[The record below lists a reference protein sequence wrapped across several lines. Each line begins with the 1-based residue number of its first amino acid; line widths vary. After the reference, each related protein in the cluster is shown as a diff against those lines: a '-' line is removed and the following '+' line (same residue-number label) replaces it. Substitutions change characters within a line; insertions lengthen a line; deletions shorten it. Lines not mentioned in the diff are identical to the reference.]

1 MGVGG
6 SPDWSRFQLHPAGE
20 RRSENMTTKQFIVM
34 IVDDDESIRRAGRRL
49 IKSYGFAV
57 ETFASAEDFLGS
69 GRLHETACLVL
80 DVQMPG
86 LNGLE
91 LQSRLVAEGHQVP
104 IIFITAFN
112 DENARAQALQAGALG
127 YLVKP
132 FEEADLLNGI
142 NLALQRQEEAPHSP
156 GALH

>member
-1 MGVGG
+1 
-6 SPDWSRFQLHPAGE
+6 
-20 RRSENMTTKQFIVM
+20 MTNDQFIVM
-34 IVDDDESIRRAGRRL
+34 IVDDDESVRRAARRL

-57 ETFASAEDFLGS
+57 EAFASADDFLAS
-69 GRLHETACLVL
+69 GRLSETACLVL

-91 LQSRLVAEGHQVP
+91 LQSRLIAGGHQVP

-112 DENARAQALQAGALG
+112 DENARAQALKAGALG

-132 FEEADLLNGI
+132 IEEADLLNAI
-142 NLALQRQEEAPHSP
+142 NLALQRQGIAP
-156 GALH
+156 ALGSGP

>member
-1 MGVGG
+1 
-6 SPDWSRFQLHPAGE
+6 
-20 RRSENMTTKQFIVM
+20 MTNNQFIVM
-34 IVDDDESIRRAGRRL
+34 IVDDDESIRRAARRL
-49 IKSYGFAV
+49 IKSYGFPV
-57 ETFASAEDFLGS
+57 ETFASAEDFLSS

-91 LQSRLVAEGHQVP
+91 LQSRLITDGHQVP

-112 DENARAQALQAGALG
+112 DENARAQALKAGARG

-132 FEEADLLNGI
+132 FQEADLLTAI
-142 NLALQRQEEAPHSP
+142 NVALRRQEIGRQSP
-156 GALH
+156 GTLH

>member
-1 MGVGG
+1 
-6 SPDWSRFQLHPAGE
+6 
-20 RRSENMTTKQFIVM
+20 MTNNQSIVM
-34 IVDDDESIRRAGRRL
+34 IVDDDESMRRAARRL
-49 IKSYGFAV
+49 IKSSGFAV

-69 GRLHETACLVL
+69 GRLDATACLVL

-91 LQSRLVAEGHQVP
+91 LQSRLIAERYQIP
-104 IIFITAFN
+104 IVFITAYN
-112 DENARAQALQAGALG
+112 DENAREQALRAGAVG

-142 NLALQRQEEAPHSP
+142 NLALQR
-156 GALH
+156 

>member
-1 MGVGG
+1 
-6 SPDWSRFQLHPAGE
+6 
-20 RRSENMTTKQFIVM
+20 MTNNQFIVM
-34 IVDDDESIRRAGRRL
+34 IVDDDESIRRAARRL
-49 IKSYGFAV
+49 IKSYGFPV
-57 ETFASAEDFLGS
+57 ETFASAEDFLSS

-91 LQSRLVAEGHQVP
+91 LQSRLITDGHQVP

-112 DENARAQALQAGALG
+112 DENARAQALKAGALG

-132 FEEADLLNGI
+132 FEEADLLTAI
-142 NLALQRQEEAPHSP
+142 NVALR
-156 GALH
+156 

>member
-1 MGVGG
+1 
-6 SPDWSRFQLHPAGE
+6 
-20 RRSENMTTKQFIVM
+20 MTNNQFIVM
-34 IVDDDESIRRAGRRL
+34 IVDDDESIRRAARRL
-49 IKSYGFAV
+49 IKSYGFPV
-57 ETFASAEDFLGS
+57 ETFASAEDFLSS

-91 LQSRLVAEGHQVP
+91 LQSRLMTDGHQVP

-112 DENARAQALQAGALG
+112 DENARAQALKAGALG

-132 FEEADLLNGI
+132 FEEADLLTAI
-142 NLALQRQEEAPHSP
+142 NVALRRQEIGRQSP
-156 GALH
+156 GTLH

>member
-1 MGVGG
+1 
-6 SPDWSRFQLHPAGE
+6 
-20 RRSENMTTKQFIVM
+20 MTNNQFIVM
-34 IVDDDESIRRAGRRL
+34 IVDDDESIRRAARRL
-49 IKSYGFAV
+49 IKSYGFPV
-57 ETFASAEDFLGS
+57 ETFASAEDFLSS

-91 LQSRLVAEGHQVP
+91 LQSRLITDGHQVP

-112 DENARAQALQAGALG
+112 DENARAQALKAGALG

-132 FEEADLLNGI
+132 FEEADLLTAI
-142 NLALQRQEEAPHSP
+142 NIALRRQEIGRQSP
-156 GALH
+156 GTLH